1 MDGSKR
7 QVNLLLNSLLS
18 VLLVSLAPSIWA
30 QDQTIS
36 QMVHTVWTGRD
47 GAPPGIR
54 SLAQTPDGILWI
66 ASLKGLYS
74 FDGLSFAAF
83 EPAPGSAS
91 VPARTLRLLFVSKTG
106 DLWVAGYH
114 GAAVQIHHERVTEY
128 SRSDQPIDALDY
140 LQQDPSGA
148 MWAVAN
154 DRQLIRLGTDEI
166 WHSMP
171 GPVQGQG
178 HISCLF
184 IDSMGT
190 QWVIQNNVLYR
201 RPQGMLQFLP
211 TGVSAHFQPTIREG
225 AHHTLWIMAP
235 TSRTN
240 RGDAPPSRLQ
250 QVDQSGRRLVGPR
263 NVGDLSDILPASDG
277 SLWIMKQDDEL
288 RHLRTWEILEPDSER
303 RHQTAD
309 VAKLSRGATDKGF
322 HAFMDDTDG
331 EVWVGGLDGLE
342 RFARATLVPAI
353 PGAPPGFWYSCVDP
367 GGDIFIYHLPGEL
380 YRIRNEKL
388 TRIEGV
394 KGGGNLF
401 CSQDGTFYLD
411 ANGIAT
417 LRNGKQGHLP
427 LLPGFRGYGD
437 HYIFTGVLPMPD
449 GSLIAAVGGSPYGT
463 SLWTYRSGKWSRFLP
478 NETFPETSAM
488 SVDSHGII
496 YLGHNNGDI
505 NLVSGNVLTPLHKGS
520 AEFNAVLGFARTS
533 NGIFAY
539 GPRGVGLIR
548 QSGFEVI
555 KFADLDYSK
564 GVTGLVEAQ
573 NGDIWINCFD
583 GVVRIASAEI
593 HIALSDPDYKVSA
606 TNLQE
611 QDFKGP
617 ALPVLFSS
625 TAHVDRSGKLWFST
639 LNGVVS
645 VDPRH
650 LGSPHPPLLSI
661 RSITADGSTLNADS
675 EFPPNISL
683 VDVKY
688 LGVNLSDPRTVVYR
702 YRLDGLDSGWQ
713 DVGHRTEVTFTHLR
727 PGRYTFHVMASNGDG
742 AWTKAVASAPFTV
755 LPSFYQTWWFGA
767 LCVVTC
773 VALLWIGLTARVRY
787 VSRVIRVR
795 AEERAD
801 ERIRIA
807 RELHDT
813 LLQGVQGLLLTFHV
827 AAEKVPYGHE
837 SKDALEKALTT
848 ADRII
853 LEGRNRVTRLR
864 SENLTDAELK
874 SLIEGVGAD
883 LHGLRAID
891 FSVERKGENDTLR
904 GHVVEEIFRIARE
917 ALTNAYRHSEASR
930 ISVELHYQKREFRM
944 TCRDNGHGFDTIAFN
959 ADHSH
964 GHWGL
969 RGMAERAENIGA
981 NFSCK
986 SVPESGTEVQVIV
999 PGCRAYTRSGR
1010 LRKIFA
1016 RSTPA

>member
-7 QVNLLLNSLLS
+7 QGNLLLNCLLS
-18 VLLVSLAPSIWA
+18 VFLVGLASSILA

-47 GAPPGIR
+47 GAPAGIR

-91 VPARTLRLLFVSKTG
+91 LTARTLRLLFVAKSG
-106 DLWVAGYH
+106 ELWVAGYH
-114 GAAVQIHHERVTEY
+114 GGAIQIHNGRVTEY
-128 SRSDQPIDALDY
+128 SRGDQPIDALDY

-154 DRQLIRLGTDEI
+154 DRQLIRLGADEI

-171 GPVQGQG
+171 GPIQGQG

-190 QWVIQNNVLYR
+190 QWVIQNNILYR
-201 RPQGMLQFLP
+201 KPQRLLQFLP

-225 AHHTLWIMAP
+225 AHHTVWVMAP
-235 TSRTN
+235 TSRTK
-240 RGDAPPSRLQ
+240 RGDAEPPRLQ

-263 NVGDLSDILPASDG
+263 NVGDLNDILPAGDG
-277 SLWIMKQDDEL
+277 SLWIMKQNDEL
-288 RHLRTWEILEPDSER
+288 RHLRRWEISEPNSER
-303 RHQTAD
+303 KHHIAD
-309 VAKLSRGATDKGF
+309 VAKLSRGATDNEF
-322 HAFMDDTDG
+322 HAFMFDADG
-331 EVWVGGLDGLE
+331 DVWVGGLDGLE
-342 RFARATLVPAI
+342 RFARATLVPAV
-353 PGAPPGFWYSCVDP
+353 PGAPPGFWHSCVGP
-367 GGDIFIYHLPGEL
+367 SGDIFISRLPAEL

-388 TRIEGV
+388 TRIDGV

-401 CSQDGTFYLD
+401 CSQGGIFYLD
-411 ANGIAT
+411 ANGIAN
-417 LRNGKQGHLP
+417 LGDGKQSHLP

-437 HYIFTGVLPMPD
+437 HYVFTGVLPMPD
-449 GSLIAAVGGSPYGT
+449 GSLIGAVGGSPYGT
-463 SLWTYRSGKWSRFLP
+463 SLWVYKSGKWSRFLP

-488 SVDSHGII
+488 FVDSQGTI
-496 YLGHNNGDI
+496 YLGHTNGDI
-505 NLVSGNVLTPLHKGS
+505 NRVSGNVFTALHKGS
-520 AEFNAVLGFARTS
+520 AQFNGVLGFAQTS
-533 NGIFAY
+533 HGIFAY
-539 GPRGVGLIR
+539 GPRGIGLVR
-548 QSGFEVI
+548 QSSLQLI
-555 KFADLDYSK
+555 KFRDLDYSK
-564 GVTGLVEAQ
+564 GVTGLVEEQ
-573 NGDIWINCFD
+573 NGDVWINGFD
-583 GVVRIASAEI
+583 GVVRIPSAEI
-593 HIALSDPDYKVSA
+593 RAALSDPDYRVSA

-617 ALPVLFSS
+617 GLPLLFSS
-625 TAHVDRSGKLWFST
+625 TAHVGPSGRLWFST

-661 RSITADGSTLNADS
+661 RSITADGSALNAQN
-675 EFPPNISL
+675 EFPPNISIL
-683 VDVKY
+683 DVRY
-688 LGVNLSDPRTVVYR
+688 FALNLSDPRSVVYR

-713 DVGHRTEVTFTHLR
+713 DAGHRTEAIFTHLR
-727 PGRYTFHVMASNGDG
+727 PGKYTFYVMASSGDG
-742 AWTKAVASAPFTV
+742 AWTKTVASAPFTV

-767 LCVVTC
+767 LCLVTC

-795 AEERAD
+795 AEERAE

-837 SKDALEKALTT
+837 SKSALEKALTT

-864 SENLTDAELK
+864 AENLTDSELK

-883 LHGLRAID
+883 LNGLRAIN
-891 FSVERKGENDTLR
+891 FAVERRGASDTLHS
-904 GHVVEEIFRIARE
+904 HVVDEIFCIARE
-917 ALTNAYRHSEASR
+917 ALTNAYRHSEASQ
-930 ISVELHYQKREFRM
+930 ITVELFYQRREFRM
-944 TCRDNGHGFDTIAFN
+944 TCRDNGHGFDTRALSAGDGN
-959 ADHSH
+959 

-969 RGMAERAENIGA
+969 RGMAERAEKIGA

-986 SVPESGTEVQVIV
+986 SVPENGTEIQVVV
-999 PGCRAYTRSGR
+999 PGWRAYVRSGR
-1010 LRKIFA
+1010 LRQIFA
-1016 RSTPA
+1016 RRTAA